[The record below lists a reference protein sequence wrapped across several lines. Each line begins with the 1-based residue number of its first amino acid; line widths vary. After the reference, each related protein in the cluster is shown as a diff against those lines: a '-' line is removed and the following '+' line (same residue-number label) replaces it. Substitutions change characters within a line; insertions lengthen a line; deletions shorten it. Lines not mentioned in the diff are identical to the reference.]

1 MDNDF
6 QKLFPYFEQNKK
18 FTYLDSANT
27 SQILGSCLSSM
38 IKVYSNYNYNIGRAS
53 YSGARWTQQLK
64 DWSLKVYADFIGT
77 KPDNI
82 ILTTGATEGLN
93 LIAYSYCS
101 MLHKIKKKAVL
112 LTTKLEHASAIM
124 PWMVFGKNIVD
135 IKYIDLKEDYTLSI
149 ENFNKAVEEY
159 NPDIVLLSSM
169 TNTTGEIRPIK
180 EIGAITKEK
189 HITFIVDHA
198 QGAAHVPINVTE
210 CNIDFLVFS
219 LHKMYGP
226 KGIGVLYAKIPN
238 FIRPMKVG
246 GGMNKYFIPE
256 GEFEFLDSN
265 DKMYAG
271 TENVPSAFAGTD
283 AALTLSQSWDIIQ
296 MQDLYLGLFAH
307 RLLSKLPK
315 IKIYSNPQSPI
326 LLFNIDGFEALD
338 VMNYLDKKNIFIRAG
353 NHCSKLTKDLF
364 GLSTCRVSLGIYNS
378 EEDLMKLYK
387 ALKEMESEVL
397 CLENVQDQ
405 KTVESENVEQI
416 SVR

>member
-1 MDNDF
+1 
-6 QKLFPYFEQNKK
+6 
-18 FTYLDSANT
+18 
-27 SQILGSCLSSM
+27 
-38 IKVYSNYNYNIGRAS
+38 
-53 YSGARWTQQLK
+53 
-64 DWSLKVYADFIGT
+64 
-77 KPDNI
+77 
-82 ILTTGATEGLN
+82 
-93 LIAYSYCS
+93 
-101 MLHKIKKKAVL
+101 
-112 LTTKLEHASAIM
+112 
-124 PWMVFGKNIVD
+124 
-135 IKYIDLKEDYTLSI
+135 
-149 ENFNKAVEEY
+149 
-159 NPDIVLLSSM
+159 
-169 TNTTGEIRPIK
+169 
-180 EIGAITKEK
+180 
-189 HITFIVDHA
+189 
-198 QGAAHVPINVTE
+198 
-210 CNIDFLVFS
+210 
-219 LHKMYGP
+219 MYGP
-226 KGIGVLYAKIPN
+226 KGIGILYAKIPN

-246 GGMNKYFIPE
+246 GGMNKYFTPE

-271 TENVPSAFAGTD
+271 TENVPGAFAGTD
-283 AALTLSQSWDIIQ
+283 AALTLGQSWDIIQ

-338 VMNYLDKKNIFIRAG
+338 VMDYLDKKNIFIRAG

-405 KTVESENVEQI
+405 KTVKSENVEQI